1 VRLLVVVGVLCCC
14 VVALLLPGCYTHSLT
29 HSVARCLL
37 VVSKVSSL
45 LKAGVDKEEWILIS
59 IADTSKWCE

>member
-1 VRLLVVVGVLCCC
+1 VCC
-14 VVALLLPGCYTHSLT
+14 VVVLTAGCYTHTHSSLT
-29 HSVARCLL
+29 HSVACCSL
-37 VVSKVSSL
+37 VVCCKVSSL